1 LAYGKTFQFLY
12 NASDPDKDTFT
23 FSLVQGPLGAA
34 INKNGLFSW
43 TPKVNNQGANVIVIG
58 VSDGMLTTTS
68 TTTFNIVAG
77 IAKKDGIPTTYA
89 LYQNYPNPF
98 NPSTTI
104 NFDVPKESKVVL
116 KVYNILGQEVAT
128 LVNEKMV
135 AGSYSYQ
142 FSEGNLSSGM
152 YIYRLQAGDYTLTKK
167 MTLLK

>member
-1 LAYGKTFQFLY
+1 
-12 NASDPDKDTFT
+12 
-23 FSLVQGPLGAA
+23 
-34 INKNGLFSW
+34 
-43 TPKVNNQGANVIVIG
+43 
-58 VSDGMLTTTS
+58 
-68 TTTFNIVAG
+68 
-77 IAKKDGIPTTYA
+77 